1 MKRKYYAVKK
11 GKKPGIYRSWE
22 ECRAQVSGFSG
33 ARYKSFLSEEEAL
46 TFLQDDENQEMESD
60 ENTMTAYVDGSF
72 DKNKKAF
79 SYGMVILF
87 QGKETYF
94 AEKYTDPALASM
106 RNVAG
111 EIMGAQ
117 AAMSYAVKQGCKKLM
132 IYYDYEGIQKWCSG
146 EWKANKE
153 GTKAYRAFYEEKK
166 KTLQMKF
173 IKVKGHSNDKYNDMA
188 DMLAKSALGIGDGSF
203 LRENGNQW
211 IRQLTDK
218 GCVLY

>member
-1 MKRKYYAVKK
+1 
-11 GKKPGIYRSWE
+11 
-22 ECRAQVSGFSG
+22 
-33 ARYKSFLSEEEAL
+33 
-46 TFLQDDENQEMESD
+46 
-60 ENTMTAYVDGSF
+60 
-72 DKNKKAF
+72 
-79 SYGMVILF
+79 MVILF

-146 EWKANKE
+146 EWKANKD

-166 KTLQMKF
+166 KVLQMKF

-218 GCVLY
+218 G